1 MYVCITNGNFAKI
14 GFDTAVIETSKFGK
28 LWQFLVN
35 FANLPTQIQSTVVEL
50 GQGAELA
57 LQAYKA
63 VITFLGISVLQIRF
77 LNNVSSVEER

>member
-1 MYVCITNGNFAKI
+1 MLFSSPEALHC
-14 GFDTAVIETSKFGK
+14 TAATERARRGREVI
-28 LWQFLVN
+28 
-35 FANLPTQIQSTVVEL
+35 AAVVEL